1 MRIVRPYAGGVMCAA
16 LAATVRPPIRGAR
29 AGRLTRC
36 RAAILTRRKP
46 VRAPAP
52 ADDPLMDTAFAK
64 DRTAPAPVAGG
75 EAAPGFDGEFET
87 HLTVAA
93 DRAGALQRFAAAH
106 GLKCL
111 HIELARGVRALQP
124 MLSWRGRGD
133 FAGQRAQADA
143 IAAQLRAHGLQPLR
157 IKIEAAP
164 GNRDVPQD
172 DAQAVAG
179 RYFESHIKLL
189 LEADADV
196 AELAERVR
204 GRSAHLSRNA
214 LRTREDGRAERFVT
228 QRSLGGLR
236 RAQAELGELLDEL
249 DASGLRRLGVET
261 EYVVY
266 DDNLAVDDGWIDLA
280 TDTAMAGRP
289 DGRRD

>member
-1 MRIVRPYAGGVMCAA
+1 MGRKTR
-16 LAATVRPPIRGAR
+16 RGAD
-29 AGRLTRC
+29 
-36 RAAILTRRKP
+36 ILSRRKP
-46 VRAPAP
+46 VRATAP

-64 DRTAPAPVAGG
+64 DRTAPAPVAGV

-93 DRAGALQRFAAAH
+93 DHAGALQRFAAAH
-106 GLKCL
+106 GFKCL
-111 HIELARGVRALQP
+111 HIELARGVRAFQP

-133 FAGQRAQADA
+133 FARQRAQADA
-143 IAAQLRAHGLQPLR
+143 VAAQLRAHGMQPLR

-189 LEADADV
+189 LEAGADLT
-196 AELAERVR
+196 ELAERVR
-204 GRSAHLSRNA
+204 GHSAHLSRNA
-214 LRTREDGRAERFVT
+214 LRTREDGLDQRFVT
-228 QRSLGGLR
+228 QRSHGGLR
-236 RAQAELGELLDEL
+236 RAYAELRALLDVL
-249 DASGLRRLGVET
+249 DGAGLRRLGVET

-280 TDTAMAGRP
+280 TDGPLAQRGKR
-289 DGRRD
+289 